1 MIIFLLLECV
11 PLLIFEVNELV
22 QGYKFETD
30 IEAPIYLL
38 KNTMMD
44 IIPHMY
50 FQSPVGLK

>member
-1 MIIFLLLECV
+1 MIIFLSLECV